1 MEKCSR
7 RQCLRIEGIV
17 KPQKEKTEDVT
28 NIVKECFPEADID
41 IPDTV
46 LDRAHRIGP
55 VYKDESDQ
63 NLEGIIV
70 KFSNFRH
77 RSMFRKNRK
86 KLKRGK
92 RVRIDLTSNRY
103 NLLKKTNALIK
114 GMKMNTHCVKSV
126 QIQSY
131 FWSVF
136 SCIRI
141 ECGDLLCKSS
151 RGDCL

>member
-1 MEKCSR
+1 MEKYSR

-41 IPDTV
+41 ILDTV

-70 KFSNFRH
+70 KLSNFRY
-77 RSMFRKNRK
+77 RSMFPKNRK

-103 NLLKKTNALIK
+103 NLLKKTNALI
-114 GMKMNTHCVKSV
+114 
-126 QIQSY
+126 
-131 FWSVF
+131 
-136 SCIRI
+136 
-141 ECGDLLCKSS
+141 
-151 RGDCL
+151 